1 MISKSFII
9 ENDDKFFLT
18 NSIILFYGENIG
30 LKKDFK
36 NKIKK
41 LNPNLKSITFSQEE
55 ILKND
60 RLLDRELANKS
71 LFESRKILFIEN
83 ITDKVFETLMNCI
96 EIVKEDQLIIF
107 SDILDKR
114 SKLRNY
120 FEKSPKHQIVACYA
134 DNEISLKKILLE
146 ELKDFAGL
154 TPININLI
162 IENINLDRTKLQQEI
177 EKIKNYFLNKK
188 INTRDLE
195 ILLNTYFNDDFH
207 SLKDVALLGN
217 KEKTNKLLSRT
228 ILEEEKNFFYIF
240 SINQR
245 LDMLK
250 RINVKSLET
259 NLNDAINN
267 FKPPVFWKEK
277 DNFKNQAE
285 KWNSDKIEKILK
297 ETHLIE
303 KEIKTNSSIDKK
315 TIIKKLIVDICDLAN
330 A

>member
-1 MISKSFII
+1 M
-9 ENDDKFFLT
+9 
-18 NSIILFYGENIG
+18 
-30 LKKDFK
+30 
-36 NKIKK
+36 
-41 LNPNLKSITFSQEE
+41 
-55 ILKND
+55 
-60 RLLDRELANKS
+60 
-71 LFESRKILFIEN
+71 
-83 ITDKVFETLMNCI
+83 
-96 EIVKEDQLIIF
+96 
-107 SDILDKR
+107 
-114 SKLRNY
+114 
-120 FEKSPKHQIVACYA
+120 
-134 DNEISLKKILLE
+134 KKILLE

-195 ILLNTYFNDDFH
+195 ILLNTYFNDDFN

-285 KWNSDKIEKILK
+285 KWNSDKIEKILR
-297 ETHLIE
+297 ETHLVE

>member
-1 MISKSFII
+1 M
-9 ENDDKFFLT
+9 
-18 NSIILFYGENIG
+18 
-30 LKKDFK
+30 
-36 NKIKK
+36 
-41 LNPNLKSITFSQEE
+41 
-55 ILKND
+55 
-60 RLLDRELANKS
+60 
-71 LFESRKILFIEN
+71 RKIPL
-83 ITDKVFETLMNCI
+83 
-96 EIVKEDQLIIF
+96 
-107 SDILDKR
+107 
-114 SKLRNY
+114 
-120 FEKSPKHQIVACYA
+120 
-134 DNEISLKKILLE
+134 
-146 ELKDFAGL
+146 
-154 TPININLI
+154 
-162 IENINLDRTKLQQEI
+162 
-177 EKIKNYFLNKK
+177 
-188 INTRDLE
+188 
-195 ILLNTYFNDDFH
+195 
-207 SLKDVALLGN
+207 
-217 KEKTNKLLSRT
+217 EKTNKLLSRT

-297 ETHLIE
+297 ETHLVE